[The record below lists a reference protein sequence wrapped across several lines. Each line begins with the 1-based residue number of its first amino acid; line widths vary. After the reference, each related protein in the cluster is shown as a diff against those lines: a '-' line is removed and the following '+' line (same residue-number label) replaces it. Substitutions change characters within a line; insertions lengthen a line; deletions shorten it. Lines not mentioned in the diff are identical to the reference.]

1 MADTRR
7 EWRFGV
13 AAAALVALGVALHL
27 HKAVTAGERPSLI
40 LSNIIMAAAM
50 LAHAWDLLGWRRA
63 LLFFSTCIVLSF
75 GAETLSIATGLAT
88 PYHYTEVLG
97 PRLGAVPYVI
107 PLGWFTMMYAS
118 HTVVNYI
125 CEGGPISTKGGGPW
139 ILGLSVLT
147 ALVMTTWD
155 LTTDPYMVLK
165 AKAWVWDQPGPY
177 FGIPFANFLS
187 WVETCFMINV
197 ALRLTERGF
206 PVPEKAHKTWF
217 YALPLVTYGIL
228 GLPDVFIGFPIA
240 TRLLSPFTMGI
251 PLLAAAA
258 RLKQT
263 EVRK

>member
-1 MADTRR
+1 MADTNRKR
-7 EWRFGV
+7 WFGM
-13 AAAALVALGVALHL
+13 AALALVALGAVLHL

-50 LAHAWDLLGWRRA
+50 LAHAWELLGKRRA
-63 LLFFSTCIVLSF
+63 LLFFGLCLGLSF
-75 GAETLSIATGLAT
+75 GAETMSIATGLAT

-118 HTVVNYI
+118 HTVVNLI
-125 CEGGPISTKGGGPW
+125 CEGNVISTKGGGPW
-139 ILGLSVLT
+139 ILGLSILT
-147 ALVMTTWD
+147 ALVMTGWD

-177 FGIPFANFLS
+177 FGIPFANYLS

-197 ALRLTERGF
+197 ALRLTERGLT
-206 PVPEKAHKTWF
+206 PPEKPHETWF
-217 YALPLVTYGIL
+217 YALPLVTYGLL
-228 GLPDVFIGFPIA
+228 GLPDVFIGFPVA
-240 TRLLSPFTMGI
+240 TRLISPFTMGV

-258 RLKQT
+258 RLKQR
-263 EVRK
+263 EVQA